1 MRKHRGKVSTPRSP
15 ALAGLIIGLF
25 ITLTI
30 AMANYFWPQATAVKD
45 ALMISLVGVS
55 VSVALS
61 VRLKLSEISQSIADI
76 ERDAQGL
83 AQIQQWAKKDSSVLN
98 RYTELR
104 KEIEELVVGTYRLK
118 SIDEVF
124 EDDVRSIDELRAG
137 EVLRSTCPISTVS
150 AKRARE
156 QIADLRYLA
165 SIQAHIAAAQRGV
178 DVTRIYLF
186 RDIAAFG
193 DDVIVAHLKD
203 LAGKLRIEIIL
214 HSEAR
219 LREEFD
225 YLVFG
230 DRRVSVGVVGGNTG
244 TVQAATV
251 HSDRDTVER
260 YIEKYGRL
268 RTLAGS
274 LEVTITK
281 LQKFRARN

>member
-1 MRKHRGKVSTPRSP
+1 MRNRRGNSSTPKSP
-15 ALAGLIIGLF
+15 ALAGLVIGLL
-25 ITLTI
+25 ITLVI
-30 AMANYFWPQATAVKD
+30 ATASYFWPQSSAVKD
-45 ALMISLVGVS
+45 ALLISLIGIS

-61 VRLKLSEISQSIADI
+61 ARLKLSEISQSMGDV
-76 ERDAQGL
+76 ERETQGFN
-83 AQIQQWAKKDSSVLN
+83 QIQQLAKRDSAVLV

-104 KEIEELVVGTYRLK
+104 KEIDELVTGTYYLK

-124 EDDVRSIDELRAG
+124 EDDVRSIDDLRKG

-156 QIADLRYLA
+156 QIADVRYLA

-178 DVTRIYLF
+178 DVTRVYLF
-186 RDIAAFG
+186 KDIVAFG
-193 DDVIVAHLKD
+193 DDVMIAHLKD
-203 LAGKLRIEIIL
+203 LATKIRIEIVL

-230 DRRVSVGVVGGNTG
+230 DRRVSVGVVGGDTG
-244 TVQAATV
+244 TVQSAIV
-251 HSDRDTVER
+251 HSNRDTVER

-268 RTLAGS
+268 ATLASS
-274 LEVTITK
+274 LETTITK
-281 LQKFRARN
+281 LQKHRTRT

>member
-1 MRKHRGKVSTPRSP
+1 MRKHRGKVSTSRSP

-83 AQIQQWAKKDSSVLN
+83 AQIQQWAKKDSSVLT

-104 KEIEELVVGTYRLK
+104 KEIEELVAGTYRLK

-137 EVLRSTCPISTVS
+137 EVLGSTCPISTVS

-193 DDVIVAHLKD
+193 DDAIVAHLKD

-230 DRRVSVGVVGGNTG
+230 DRRVSVGVVGGDTG
-244 TVQAATV
+244 TVQAAIV
-251 HSDRDTVER
+251 HSDRDTVKR
-260 YIEKYGRL
+260 YIVKYGRL
-268 RTLAGS
+268 RTLASS
-274 LEVTITK
+274 LDVTIAK
-281 LQKFRARN
+281 LQKHRARN